1 MNNRKNE
8 VDAIVVDEAALVLLG
23 LAAPDEVVEE
33 PDEVEEETVT
43 NGEDDVESCRGLYC
57 EGTAT
62 TMLSRS

>member
-33 PDEVEEETVT
+33 PDEV
-43 NGEDDVESCRGLYC
+43 
-57 EGTAT
+57 
-62 TMLSRS
+62 